1 MKFIS
6 LFRCLLVLFTCMFL
20 NQAWADNASANEPK
34 QYQVELIIYSQI
46 TPQAVQSEQWPV
58 TPAFQ
63 LPSSQ
68 YVSLVKNDST
78 AIDGETIKNQIQLLP
93 RSQFK
98 LKNVQRHLNGNRDY
112 KTIMHIA
119 FRTAVKSPRQAIPIH
134 ITGGQYFNT
143 NGDPAVP
150 GDDASNL
157 QPQIDGMMSI
167 NVQRYFNVAF
177 NLVFSA
183 PLKQIASMSK
193 DDYYNT
199 LDNGVM
205 HFNLLQNRRMRSKEL
220 NYIDYPLYGIVM
232 EIFPVS

>member
-1 MKFIS
+1 MVFKSTLRLVVI
-6 LFRCLLVLFTCMFL
+6 LLSCCVL
-20 NQAWADNASANEPK
+20 NAALAEDGDTK
-34 QYQVELIIYSQI
+34 QYQIELIIYSQI
-46 TPQAVQSEQWPV
+46 TPAAVQSEQWPI

-63 LPSSQ
+63 LPSGQ
-68 YVSLVKNDST
+68 YASLVRNDIST
-78 AIDGETIKNQIQLLP
+78 LDGETVKNHIQLLP

-98 LKNVQRHLNGNRDY
+98 LKNVQRHLNNSRQF

-119 FRTAVKSPRQAIPIH
+119 FRTAVQSPRQAIPIH
-134 ITGGQYFNT
+134 ITGGDYFNA
-143 NGDPAVP
+143 NGDTVKP
-150 GDDASNL
+150 DDDTTGL

-183 PLKQIASMSK
+183 PLKQIAAMSK

-199 LDNGVM
+199 LDSGVM

-232 EIFPVS
+232 EIFPLS